1 MSKHKSETEEK
12 DFTNQMEE
20 LVAEAE
26 QIEQFKGKASVGLL
40 QLLRPLVL
48 GIEALSRATA
58 ENNQKI
64 DHLQESVGAQ
74 AAVPSLLS
82 NMQKQFEQKG
92 VVNQK
97 LFDAL
102 HDELR
107 GYKDNF
113 LLDIL
118 QKPIIRDLITLYDD
132 FSEMHRRLDLF
143 SRQNNNSQPTVN
155 EFLRHLAMSLDNAV
169 SSVVEIL
176 ARLDVIRMEASSGK
190 LDKQQHRAVAVV
202 EAASQEENGDIIQSL
217 KPCFVWRGR
226 IFRPEEV
233 IIKKWSGPI

>member
-1 MSKHKSETEEK
+1 MSKNKSQSEEK
-12 DFTNQMEE
+12 DFANQMEE

-26 QIEQFKGKASVGLL
+26 QLELVKDKPSIAFL
-40 QLLRPLVL
+40 QALRPLVL
-48 GIEALSRATA
+48 GLEALSRVTA
-58 ENNQKI
+58 ENTQKI
-64 DHLQESVGAQ
+64 NQVQETVEAQSSMPVLISKLQGQ
-74 AAVPSLLS
+74 
-82 NMQKQFEQKG
+82 MEQKG
-92 VVNQK
+92 VLNQK

-102 HDELR
+102 HEELR

-143 SRQNNNSQPTVN
+143 SRQNNQPHSAVN
-155 EFLRHLAMSLDNAV
+155 EFLRHLGMSLDNAV

-176 ARLDVIRMEASSGK
+176 ARLDVVRMEASTGK
-190 LDKQQHRAVAVV
+190 LDKQKHRAVAVV
-202 EAASQEENGDIIQSL
+202 EAVSAEENGDIIQSL
-217 KPCFVWRGR
+217 KPCFVWRER